1 MPLIRLRFKPLP
13 GMAGL
18 ICSSARMASDR
29 FPANDQRILAGKE
42 RIPEEPLADLT
53 SGVLDVAW
61 MRLMNELTQ
70 ALIQY
75 TPPHFK
81 TIHCKI
87 TEGLEQD
94 QRALFYDIQCPE
106 FSDEGSTVANDR
118 VHRAATSV
126 VQHLTAERGA
136 FPGSSTRACTIPCL
150 ELANGSNR
158 SCRVTSTTTQ
168 YQETSKASRRSGT
181 ARLGSG
187 GGPFAAGARSID
199 SPGHAC

>member
-1 MPLIRLRFKPLP
+1 
-13 GMAGL
+13 MAGL

-136 FPGSSTRACTIPCL
+136 FPGII
-150 ELANGSNR
+150 
-158 SCRVTSTTTQ
+158 V
-168 YQETSKASRRSGT
+168 
-181 ARLGSG
+181 RLNLRLDGKNWLHSVE
-187 GGPFAAGARSID
+187 FLK
-199 SPGHAC
+199 

>member
-1 MPLIRLRFKPLP
+1 MPLIRLRFKPPP

-75 TPPHFK
+75 TRIFRRRQHR
-81 TIHCKI
+81 
-87 TEGLEQD
+87 G
-94 QRALFYDIQCPE
+94 QRPRTPRSHIC
-106 FSDEGSTVANDR
+106 G
-118 VHRAATSV
+118 ATSD
-126 VQHLTAERGA
+126 RGA
-136 FPGSSTRACTIPCL
+136 GRFPGNYRQT
-150 ELANGSNR
+150 
-158 SCRVTSTTTQ
+158 
-168 YQETSKASRRSGT
+168 
-181 ARLGSG
+181 
-187 GGPFAAGARSID
+187 
-199 SPGHAC
+199 

>member
-1 MPLIRLRFKPLP
+1 MPLIRLRFKPPP

-61 MRLMNELTQ
+61 LRLMNELTQ

-81 TIHCKI
+81 TIQCKI
-87 TEGLEQD
+87 TEALDQD
-94 QRALFYDIQCPE
+94 QRALVSQIHSTE
-106 FSDEGSTVANDR
+106 LSD
-118 VHRAATSV
+118 AAT
-126 VQHLTAERGA
+126 
-136 FPGSSTRACTIPCL
+136 P
-150 ELANGSNR
+150 LAN
-158 SCRVTSTTTQ
+158 
-168 YQETSKASRRSGT
+168 
-181 ARLGSG
+181 
-187 GGPFAAGARSID
+187 
-199 SPGHAC
+199 